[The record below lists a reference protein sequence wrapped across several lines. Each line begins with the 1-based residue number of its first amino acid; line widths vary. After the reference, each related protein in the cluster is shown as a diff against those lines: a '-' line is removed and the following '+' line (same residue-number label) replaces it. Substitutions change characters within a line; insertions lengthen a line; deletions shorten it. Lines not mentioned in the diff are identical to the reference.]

1 MTLRLQ
7 FGKVCPDGYKILL
20 GLKKYLDGSS
30 LDERLHKLIEIRA
43 SMSNGCAYCVDTH
56 FREAIAIEES
66 PRRLISLST
75 WQEAACFSERE
86 RAVLA
91 FTDEVTAMGP
101 DGVSDP
107 TWEALETFFSQ
118 EEVAD
123 ILLAIVTI
131 NSFNRLAVTTHMVP
145 AGAPGLIPEDSAA
158 PAQATV

>member
-20 GLKKYLDGSS
+20 SLKKYLDESS

-43 SMSNGCAYCVDTH
+43 SMSNCCAYCVDTH

-75 WQEAACFSERE
+75 WREAACFSERE
-86 RAVLA
+86 RTVLA
-91 FTDEVTAMGP
+91 FTDEVTAMGA
-101 DGVSDP
+101 DGVTDP
-107 TWEALETFFSQ
+107 TWEALGEFFSH

-145 AGAPGLIPEDSAA
+145 TGATGLIPEDGVR
-158 PAQATV
+158 ATQVTV